1 MNEIEEL
8 KEMFK
13 DNIKFNEPMRN
24 HTTFKIGGPAEIF
37 IQAKTEEEV
46 KKVLE
51 KSRKIKKNVFIIGN
65 GSKILVHDE
74 GINGIVLKICIKEI
88 EIEENQDVD
97 VTVKVGAGVKNAE
110 LAQKLLKKGIKGFEF
125 ASGVPGTIGGAI
137 YMNAG
142 AYGEEFKNIVQ
153 NVTYMNKE
161 GKIHTIKNEDCKF
174 GYRNSIFTSGNF
186 IILSAVLKLER
197 GNIVEIEKR
206 MKELANLRK
215 EKQPIE
221 YPSAGSTFKRGD
233 GFITAKLIDDC
244 GLKGYKIGGAQ
255 ISTKHAGFIV
265 NVGNATAKDVLDLVK
280 YTQNKVYEKYGKN
293 IALEFKVI

>member
-24 HTTFKIGGPAEIF
+24 HTTFKIGGQAKIF

-51 KSRKIKKNVFIIGN
+51 KSKKVKKNVFIIGN
-65 GSKILVHDE
+65 GSNILVHDE

-153 NVTYMNKE
+153 NVTYMDKE
-161 GKIHTIKNEDCKF
+161 GKMHTIKNEDCKF

-255 ISTKHAGFIV
+255 IFYRKCWKCNCKRCIRFSKIYS
-265 NVGNATAKDVLDLVK
+265 K
-280 YTQNKVYEKYGKN
+280 
-293 IALEFKVI
+293 

>member
-8 KEMFK
+8 KELFK

-37 IQAKTEEEV
+37 IQAKTEEEG
-46 KKVLE
+46 KKVLK
-51 KSRKIKKNVFIIGN
+51 KSRRIKKNVFIIGN
-65 GSKILVHDE
+65 GSNILVHDE
-74 GINGIVLKICIKEI
+74 GINGIVLKIGIKEI

-153 NVTYMNKE
+153 NVTYMDKE
-161 GKIHTIKNEDCKF
+161 GKMHTIKNEDCKF